1 MPCVQVLL
9 FLLET
14 WKKQRGQTQSSL
26 SLKEIWACLLF
37 IEAGRNS
44 VTLSILFWVH
54 LWRLLCSIYPQD
66 LSNVSFARGISLG
79 EAEHTSRAE
88 SSFFCPPQCLH
99 QSAKVKGSK
108 KPSSANGTR
117 AEVLRPHKS
126 ETWHQLRR
134 EQAGVYACRAA
145 LHGGTNMTPN
155 GKLCLEELEE
165 KLQSA
170 THAKICF
177 APKKRVGRQKTLTV
191 I

>member
-1 MPCVQVLL
+1 MCTSFAVPVGDMEKTEGANAVK
-9 FLLET
+9 F
-14 WKKQRGQTQSSL
+14 KSKRNMSL
-26 SLKEIWACLLF
+26 SVIHRGWEEFSYIVHTLLSTSMEI
-37 IEAGRNS
+37 
-44 VTLSILFWVH
+44 TLQH
-54 LWRLLCSIYPQD
+54 LSTGSQQRFLCTWYLI
-66 LSNVSFARGISLG
+66 RG
-79 EAEHTSRAE
+79 SRAHKQ
-88 SSFFCPPQCLH
+88 SRKLLFCPPQCLH